1 MPLPGSDNQLWPP
14 KPLHPQYAKYAEWA
28 AWYSGDP
35 ERLKDFYAS
44 AAAGQQ
50 RGWFKFWTRI
60 GARPGAQKA
69 QLHVPVAGDLAAVSG
84 ALLFGEEPS
93 IHVLEAQGKEAGDA
107 EKAADRRLQEIIIEG
122 GAYNRFIEAAESAAA
137 ISGVFLYPSWDTALF
152 PVPLANVVQADQ
164 AVPTFQ
170 FGVLRSVVFHEIVDE
185 EGQQVK
191 RHLESHEP
199 GRIEHAVY
207 VGTRTHLGRRLPDVA
222 TEAIGFPPSV
232 TLPFRELDV
241 QYVPN
246 MLPNRLWR
254 ESSLGLSDYSGSEGM
269 FDALDEVY
277 ASWMRDIRL
286 AKARIIVP
294 KDFLGR
300 GGELDIDH
308 EVYQPMDMEP
318 GAAEQGARA
327 MLAQQFDIRW
337 QEHRETAI
345 ELVERIV
352 SNSGYAPQTFGLRIE
367 GRAESGT
374 ALRIRESKTVL
385 TLRRK
390 ANFWRPALQ
399 RLLTHMLVIDSEKFG
414 GPGVTGLNVR
424 VELNDGI
431 PNDITE
437 MAKAAAQLNAAQA
450 ASIETR
456 VRLVNPHRDE
466 EWVQAEVKRIEEQA
480 SMGGGSRGGFN
491 ARGSRPG
498 VSMDVDPETGEAAAR
513 SDRAIDADNGET
525 REERT

>member
-1 MPLPGSDNQLWPP
+1 MPLPSSNNELWPP
-14 KPLHPQYAKYAEWA
+14 KEHHPQYAKYGEWA

-35 ERLKDFYAS
+35 EALKEFYAH
-44 AAAGQQ
+44 AATASG
-50 RGWFKFWTRI
+50 RRWHRYWARI
-60 GARPGAQKA
+60 GSRPGAQKA
-69 QLHVPVAGDLAAVSG
+69 ELHVPVAGDLAAVSG
-84 ALLFGEEPS
+84 ALLFGEEPD
-93 IHVLEAQGKEAGDA
+93 IHVLEGMGKDAGDA
-107 EKAADRRLQEIIIEG
+107 ERAADRRLQEIIVNG

-137 ISGVFLYPSWDTALF
+137 ISGVFLYPSWDRDLF

-164 AVPTFQ
+164 AVPTFS
-170 FGVLRSVVFHEIVDE
+170 FGVLREVIFHEVIDT

-191 RHLESHEP
+191 RHLELHSP

-207 VGTRTHLGRRLPDVA
+207 VGTKTHLGRRLPDAAV
-222 TEAIGFPPSV
+222 EAIDLRPV
-232 TLPFRELDV
+232 VDLPFPEIDV

-254 ESSLGLSDYSGSEGM
+254 ASALGLSDYSGSEGM

-277 ASWMRDIRL
+277 ASWLRDIRL
-286 AKARIIVP
+286 AKMRIIVP
-294 KDFLGR
+294 KDFLLP

-318 GAAEQGARA
+318 GAAEQGARS

-352 SNSGYAPQTFGLRIE
+352 SNAGYAPQTFGIRIE

-374 ALRIRESKTVL
+374 ALRIRESKTIL

-390 ANFWRPALQ
+390 ANFWRPALE
-399 RLLTHMLVIDSEKFG
+399 RLLTHMLIIDAEVFG
-414 GPGVTGLNVR
+414 GPGVAGLSVR

-431 PNDITE
+431 PNDVTE
-437 MAKAAAQLNAAQA
+437 MARAAAQLHAAQA

-480 SMGGGSRGGFN
+480 PMGGGARGGLN
-491 ARGSRPG
+491 AGGSRPG
-498 VSMDVDPETGEAAAR
+498 MEMDTDPETGEASAR
-513 SDRAIDADNGET
+513 SARAVDADDGET
-525 REERT
+525 RGERT